1 MSADYRQSQLF
12 WGKESRRE
20 NVLLDVSSEPGKA
33 KKPKPLAVALTESSL
48 GAGVFTGSNG
58 AAKSDCTEES
68 SRKVHL

>member
-33 KKPKPLAVALTESSL
+33 KKLKSLAMELRDFSD
-48 GAGVFTGSNG
+48 GSCG
-58 AAKSDCTEES
+58 IHWEQWCS
-68 SRKVHL
+68 